1 MWVGEM
7 KRKRERERER
17 GRGLIQRPV
26 ERGGPWASV
35 APRGRAACAARSQSC
50 GVRLPWRMGAAHP
63 CDTLDQ
69 PDSAITWHLFLLAT
83 IQLLMSW
90 AQPEIIWSYG
100 VTGCTMDSESSDRGS
115 NPRRTSLPLAM
126 SRQTR
131 RGQRSYPINLAVSA
145 SVGMTVDMGNAETRD
160 RTGDLQ
166 IVSLTLS
173 QLSYRGPWYL
183 DTTSLP

>member
-1 MWVGEM
+1 MREDTECM
-7 KRKRERERER
+7 LRK
-17 GRGLIQRPV
+17 L
-26 ERGGPWASV
+26 A
-35 APRGRAACAARSQSC
+35 SQSC

-100 VTGCTMDSESSDRGS
+100 VTGCTLDSGSSDRGS
-115 NPRRTSLPLAM
+115 NPRRTSLPSAM

-131 RGQRSYPINLAVSA
+131 HGQRSYPIYLAVSA
-145 SVGMTVDMGNAETRD
+145 SVDMTVDLGNAETRD
-160 RTGDLQ
+160 RTGDLK
-166 IVSLTLS
+166 IFSLTLS

-183 DTTSLP
+183 NTTSLPLRTLQHDICGQYIICSHALALSRVAASLSTP

>member
-1 MWVGEM
+1 LSTPRSGGVCSMREDTECM
-7 KRKRERERER
+7 LRK
-17 GRGLIQRPV
+17 L
-26 ERGGPWASV
+26 A
-35 APRGRAACAARSQSC
+35 SQSC

-90 AQPEIIWSYG
+90 VQPEIIWSYG

-126 SRQTR
+126 SRQSR

-145 SVGMTVDMGNAETRD
+145 SVGMTVDMGNAETQD
-160 RTGDLQ
+160 RTGELQ
-166 IVSLTLS
+166 IFSLTLS